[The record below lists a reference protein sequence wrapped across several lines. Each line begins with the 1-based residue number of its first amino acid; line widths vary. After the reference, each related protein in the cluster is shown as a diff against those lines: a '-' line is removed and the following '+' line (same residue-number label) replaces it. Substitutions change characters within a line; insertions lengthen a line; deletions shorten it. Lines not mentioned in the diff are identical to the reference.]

1 MFPVAAIAQRE
12 LQQTFCQNLV
22 LFAILMHNKI
32 SSLWNARFLRVVFFV
47 LIFGMVSCGALEK
60 RPPFMAD
67 ISGIDVPDVEIK
79 RYEEVLFRINP
90 NKLYEEIQP
99 YISTFGFFLGDA
111 IHTQVGRQQLFD
123 YISDP
128 LIREIY
134 MDTKEVWY
142 SLDELEE
149 NLTEAFRFY
158 RYHFP
163 QNPLPRLY
171 SYISGLDHQFPI
183 KYYDGVMVIGLD
195 LYLGAGYEKYMQA
208 GIQQFQQFRMQPAF
222 LESDIMRMMAENHL
236 QQTEIVPQNL
246 LDFMIYEG
254 KVLYFLDSTLPL
266 THDSLKIG
274 FTGTQLH
281 WMQQNLDRVWTFF
294 IENEL
299 LFSNDRGVIRNF
311 VGEAPFTTAFG
322 NNSPPRTAAYIGW
335 QIVRAFMQHNPDVTL
350 SELLHIQDSQKIL
363 TRSRFRP

>member
-1 MFPVAAIAQRE
+1 
-12 LQQTFCQNLV
+12 
-22 LFAILMHNKI
+22 
-32 SSLWNARFLRVVFFV
+32 
-47 LIFGMVSCGALEK
+47 
-60 RPPFMAD
+60 
-67 ISGIDVPDVEIK
+67 
-79 RYEEVLFRINP
+79 
-90 NKLYEEIQP
+90 
-99 YISTFGFFLGDA
+99 
-111 IHTQVGRQQLFD
+111 
-123 YISDP
+123 
-128 LIREIY
+128 
-134 MDTKEVWY
+134 
-142 SLDELEE
+142 
-149 NLTEAFRFY
+149 
-158 RYHFP
+158 
-163 QNPLPRLY
+163 
-171 SYISGLDHQFPI
+171 
-183 KYYDGVMVIGLD
+183 
-195 LYLGAGYEKYMQA
+195 MQA